1 MKWLLRVLLLALAS
15 LSVSLVMAQ
24 GNGAGRVLQPGQAVS
39 GTLNAGSVGEVYT
52 FAGGVGQVV
61 SLTVSSQTPLALLLT
76 DSTGQTVAQT
86 AGGAGGAS
94 LTNIALTASD
104 TYYVTVVLAPGT
116 TATGAVS
123 FQLTLAIGNAPEA
136 TAAATSAPEGTAP
149 ATASPEATSAPEG
162 TGEATQQAVPEAT
175 VIAQPTT
182 APGAPETAFTLPGQ
196 LVTTTGLQ
204 VTLTWNSLAN
214 MDLEVRDP
222 VGGALFWRTPTVT
235 SGGTFGQNI
244 NSVCNARTANAPTES
259 AQWPAGP
266 IPTGSYEILVYY
278 QTQTDCPTT
287 DPVTFNV
294 NVTVDGR
301 PLDPFQATLTQG
313 QVFVGSF
320 VVGGDGSTAKGLSGI
335 DRDVTLPASPQ
346 DMRTNAQPLALDT
359 PLPSFITS
367 RTPYRAYVFDGRQ
380 NESVSI
386 FMNARTGSLDPLLF
400 LLDPSGN
407 IVDTN
412 DDANENTRDA
422 AIQNRVLVVD
432 GQYTIVATRYGQNL
446 GGTEGDFDISLT
458 TAVTSGNN
466 TATLPNLPTLPT
478 GSVQVSL
485 QWNTNADLRLLV
497 RDPTGFTVF
506 DDVPVNQR
514 TGARFVAAGNNVG
527 CRTQNQSPVSY
538 AYWPEGRLPAAGPYE
553 IEVRF
558 QGNCQDTRPVTFN
571 LTVVANGQ
579 TVISTQGPGLAF
591 ALGERYIT
599 SFNIGTDGQVTA
611 GEGGSFGTFQ
621 QPDAGAL
628 LQDVSSQ
635 IASARVVAPG
645 ETVSGSIRL
654 NKKYDVYAFDGR
666 ANQVVTIGMEARNG
680 TLDPTLFL
688 LSPDGQQIAQNDDA
702 NQETT
707 NSLIN
712 EFTLP
717 ADGRYII
724 IATHFGARYGVTAGD
739 YTLTLRLNSP

>member
-1 MKWLLRVLLLALAS
+1 MTSRTVKWGLRVLLLALAS
-15 LSVSLVMAQ
+15 LSVSPVMAQ
-24 GNGAGRVLQPGQAVS
+24 GDAARRVLQPGQAVS

-52 FAGGVGQVV
+52 FAGGAGQVV
-61 SLTVSSQTPLALLLT
+61 SLTASSQTALALLLT

-94 LTNIALTASD
+94 LTNIALTTND
-104 TYYVTVVLAPGT
+104 TFYVTVVLAPGT
-116 TATGAVS
+116 TAAGAVN
-123 FQLTLAIGNAPEA
+123 FQLTLNVGNTPEA
-136 TAAATSAPEGTAP
+136 TAAATAA
-149 ATASPEATSAPEG
+149 PEATSAPEG
-162 TGEATQQAVPEAT
+162 TAEATGQATPEAT

-182 APGAPETAFTLPGQ
+182 ASAAPETAFTLPGQ
-196 LVTTTGLQ
+196 LVTATGLQ

-222 VGGALFWRTPTVT
+222 VGGALFWRTPTVA

-244 NSVCNARTANAPTES
+244 NSVCNARTANAPTET

-287 DPVTFNV
+287 EAVTFNV

-301 PLDPFQATLTQG
+301 PVDPYQATLTPG
-313 QVFVGSF
+313 QVFISSF
-320 VVGGDGSTAKGLSGI
+320 VVSSNGATSKGLSGI
-335 DRDVTLPASPQ
+335 DKDVTLPASPQ
-346 DMRTNAQPLALDT
+346 DMRANAQPLALDT
-359 PLPSFITS
+359 PLSSFITS
-367 RTPYRAYVFDGRQ
+367 RTPYRAYVFDGRA

-412 DDANENTRDA
+412 DDANDNTRDS
-422 AIQNRVLVVD
+422 AIQNRILVVD

-458 TAVTSGNN
+458 TAVTTGNN
-466 TATLPNLPTLPT
+466 TTIVPNLPSLPA

-558 QGNCQDTRPVTFN
+558 QNNCQDTRPVVFN

-579 TVISTQGPGLAF
+579 TVISTAGPGGLI
-591 ALGERYIT
+591 LGERYIT

-621 QPDAGAL
+621 KPDPGPL
-628 LQDVSSQ
+628 LQDVTQQSS
-635 IASARVVAPG
+635 SARVVAPG
-645 ETVSGSIRL
+645 ETVTGSIRL
-654 NKKYDVYAFDGR
+654 NKKYDVYAFDGK
-666 ANQVVTIGMEARNG
+666 ANQVVTIGMEAKNG

-688 LSPDGQQIAQNDDA
+688 LGPDGQQIAQNDDA

-717 ADGRYII
+717 VDGRYII